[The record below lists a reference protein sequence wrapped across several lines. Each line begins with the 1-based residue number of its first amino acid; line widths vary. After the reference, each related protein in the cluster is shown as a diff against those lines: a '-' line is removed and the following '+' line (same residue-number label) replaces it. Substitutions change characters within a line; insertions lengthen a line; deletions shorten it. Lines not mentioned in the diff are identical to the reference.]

1 MPSLYTIFR
10 RMAGRRYYRA
20 VLLVGVL
27 LAILGLKELAQA
39 AVFVHEAERVSAVV
53 VDVTQK
59 PFLSPYRAFLG
70 GNWKAETAYY
80 PHVNYQLPGEH
91 PRFGRV
97 LPDADADNHRYGEQ
111 VDILIRPDSQGSG
124 ETEAHLAAWK
134 FIWGEA
140 TVHFCGGIL
149 LALFGRLLRGGKRRR
164 AAHPAHR
171 APERKQERTPEHR
184 DPPHPRAAAPAPRR
198 EVSKGRMEPTP
209 DVEDAPPAK
218 PKRRRKA
225 AATSADG
232 APKTPRKRKKKED

>member
-1 MPSLYTIFR
+1 MFSLRSLFR

-20 VLLVGVL
+20 VLLAGVL

-59 PFLSPYRAFLG
+59 PFISTYRAFLG
-70 GNWKAETAYY
+70 GDWKAETAYY
-80 PHVNYQLPGEH
+80 PHVNYQLPGEQ

-97 LPDADADNHRYGEQ
+97 LPDADADNHSYGEQ
-111 VDILIRPDSQGSG
+111 ADILILPASQGSG
-124 ETEAHLAAWK
+124 ETEVHLAAWK

-149 LALFGRLLRGGKRRR
+149 LALFGRILRGRKGRR
-164 AAHPAHR
+164 AARPAHR
-171 APERKQERTPEHR
+171 APERRAEHR
-184 DPPHPRAAAPAPRR
+184 EPPQPPSAEAPAPRR
-198 EVSKGRMEPTP
+198 AAKKGQMELGL
-209 DVEDAPPAK
+209 DVEEEPAK
-218 PKRRRKA
+218 PKRKRKSA
-225 AATSADG
+225 AAADS